1 MSLVLRAVREH
12 GHHEDRDRL
21 DVAVIDTVTATHTVD
36 VTIIVTVA
44 LTLTAKRI
52 EGTRASVAVDWWPK
66 TKWLSFSRCAG
77 RRLLSIS

>member
-1 MSLVLRAVREH
+1 MREH

-21 DVAVIDTVTATHTVD
+21 AVTVTDTVTVTHTVD
-36 VTIIVTVA
+36 VTVIVTVT

-77 RRLLSIS
+77 RRLLFIS

>member
-1 MSLVLRAVREH
+1 MREH
-12 GHHEDRDRL
+12 GHHEDRYRL
-21 DVAVIDTVTATHTVD
+21 AVTVTDTVIATHTVD

-66 TKWLSFSRCAG
+66 TKWLPFSRCAG
-77 RRLLSIS
+77 RRLVFIS